1 MLLIAACE
9 QVAAIGHCDI
19 IVIIMALRVAC
30 SVKRGI
36 ARVTDRS
43 GRQAFRGIKVVRGIA
58 LEILVGELAARTAET
73 VQDRCVHLKI
83 REFAR
88 IVQTVVNNARDARTF
103 IIALRFALD
112 KRGDSD
118 NVVHGTAELIGSCL

>member
-1 MLLIAACE
+1 MVRVFACGLCLCSVRGRNVALMLLIAACE

-36 ARVTDRS
+36 ARVANRS

-73 VQDRCVHLKI
+73 VQDRCIHLKI
-83 REFAR
+83 REFALFR
-88 IVQTVVNNARDARTF
+88 R
-103 IIALRFALD
+103 L
-112 KRGDSD
+112 
-118 NVVHGTAELIGSCL
+118 